1 MEYRQLG
8 QSGLKVS
15 ALSFGAGTFG
25 GGNEFFRAWGNTG
38 VTEAR
43 GLVDICLDAGVNL
56 FDTADVYSNGRS
68 EEILGEAISGKR
80 HQLLISTKG
89 PSALVAA
96 RTISARPVIT

>member
-56 FDTADVYSNGRS
+56 FRGGILIGPMTVAFEARNKNHRGGANLRH
-68 EEILGEAISGKR
+68 EE
-80 HQLLISTKG
+80 
-89 PSALVAA
+89 
-96 RTISARPVIT
+96 